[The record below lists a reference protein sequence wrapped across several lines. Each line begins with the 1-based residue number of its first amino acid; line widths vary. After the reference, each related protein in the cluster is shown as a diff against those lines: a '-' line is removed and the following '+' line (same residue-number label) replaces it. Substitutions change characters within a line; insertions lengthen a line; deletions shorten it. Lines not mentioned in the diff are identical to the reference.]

1 MPTDKPLA
9 DTPPASQGPLAGL
22 RVLEMGSTVAG
33 PFCGRLLADFG
44 AEVVKIEDPAGDPVR
59 TMGKRFHGK
68 SLYAASIFRNKALLA
83 LDLRQTR
90 GREVARALA
99 LQADIVIENFRP
111 GSMESWGLGYE
122 ALSAVHPGLVM
133 VRISGFG
140 QDGPYSQRAGY
151 GVIGEAL
158 SGLRHLTGDPDRPPA
173 RVAVSM
179 TDYITGLYAAFG
191 ATMAIFA
198 RTRTG
203 RGQVVDAALY
213 ESAFSFMEPWIPAF
227 EKTGFVANRCGSRLP
242 ESTPNNLYST
252 QDGQFIHITAMG
264 DAVFRRLAQ
273 AMAQPG
279 LADDPRFAR
288 ATDRSAHA
296 DEIDDLIARWTR
308 SHPLVHL
315 EQVLERA
322 AVPAMRIFTIADIFA
337 DPHYRARGT
346 IVHAPDEDL
355 GTVAMAQ
362 VAPRLSETPG
372 EVRHAGRHLG
382 QDSRHVLQQW
392 LSMDPATLDA
402 LQREGVV
409 MDAASR
415 GDAQE
420 EIS

>member
-1 MPTDKPLA
+1 VTTTTSPN
-9 DTPPASQGPLAGL
+9 PAEGPLAGL

-90 GREVARALA
+90 GREIARDMA
-99 LQADIVIENFRP
+99 QRADVLIENFRP
-111 GSMESWGLGYE
+111 GSLESWGLGYE
-122 ALSAVHPGLVM
+122 QLSAVNPGLVM

-191 ATMAIFA
+191 ATMALLA
-198 RTRTG
+198 RG
-203 RGQVVDAALY
+203 RNGHGQVVDAALY
-213 ESAFSFMEPWIPAF
+213 ESAFSFMEPWIPAYD
-227 EKTGFVANRCGSRLP
+227 KTGFVANRCGSRLP
-242 ESTPNNLYST
+242 ESTPNNLYPT
-252 QDGQFIHITAMG
+252 GDGQFIHVTAMG
-264 DAVFRRLAQ
+264 DAVFRRLAE
-273 AMAQPG
+273 AMGQPA
-279 LADDPRFAR
+279 LAHDARFAT
-288 ATDRSAHA
+288 ATARSAQV
-296 DEIDDLIARWTR
+296 DEIDDLIAQWTNAR
-308 SHPLVHL
+308 PLAELEHVL
-315 EQVLERA
+315 EQA

-337 DPHYRARGT
+337 DPHYRARGA
-346 IVHAPDEDL
+346 IVRAPDPEL

-362 VAPRLSETPG
+362 AVPRLSQTPG
-372 EVRHAGRHLG
+372 AVRHAGHRLG
-382 QDSRHVLQQW
+382 EDSRTVLRDW
-392 LSMDPATLDA
+392 LGLDSAALDA
-402 LQREGVV
+402 LQ
-409 MDAASR
+409 ASR
-415 GDAQE
+415 VILDSSTPPDMPQAAGP
-420 EIS
+420 SR

>member
-1 MPTDKPLA
+1 VTTTTSPN
-9 DTPPASQGPLAGL
+9 PAEGPLAGL

-90 GREVARALA
+90 GREIARDMA
-99 LQADIVIENFRP
+99 QRADVLIENFRP
-111 GSMESWGLGYE
+111 GSLESWGLGYE
-122 ALSAVHPGLVM
+122 QLSAVNPGLVM

-191 ATMAIFA
+191 ATMALLA
-198 RTRTG
+198 RGRNG

-213 ESAFSFMEPWIPAF
+213 ESAFSFMEPWIPAYD
-227 EKTGFVANRCGSRLP
+227 KTGFVANRCGSRLP
-242 ESTPNNLYST
+242 ESTPNNLYPT
-252 QDGQFIHITAMG
+252 GDGQFIHVTAMG
-264 DAVFRRLAQ
+264 DAVFRRLAE
-273 AMAQPG
+273 AMGQPA
-279 LADDPRFAR
+279 LAHDARFAT
-288 ATDRSAHA
+288 ATARSTHV
-296 DEIDDLIARWTR
+296 DEIDDLIAQWTNAR
-308 SHPLVHL
+308 PLAEL
-315 EQVLERA
+315 EQVLEQA

-337 DPHYRARGT
+337 DPHYRARGA
-346 IVHAPDEDL
+346 IVRAPDPEL

-362 VAPRLSETPG
+362 AVPRLSQTPG
-372 EVRHAGRHLG
+372 TVRHAGHRLG
-382 QDSRHVLQQW
+382 EDSRTVLRDW
-392 LSMDPATLDA
+392 LGLDSAALDTL
-402 LQREGVV
+402 Q
-409 MDAASR
+409 ASR
-415 GDAQE
+415 VILDSSTPPDMPQAAGP
-420 EIS
+420 SR

>member
-1 MPTDKPLA
+1 MTATTSPN
-9 DTPPASQGPLAGL
+9 PAEGPLAGL

-90 GREVARALA
+90 GREIARDMA
-99 LQADIVIENFRP
+99 QRADVLIENFRP
-111 GSMESWGLGYE
+111 GSLESWGLGYE
-122 ALSAVHPGLVM
+122 QLSAVNPGLVM

-191 ATMAIFA
+191 ATMALLA
-198 RTRTG
+198 RGRNG

-213 ESAFSFMEPWIPAF
+213 ESAFSFMEPWIPAYD
-227 EKTGFVANRCGSRLP
+227 KTGFVANRCGSRLP
-242 ESTPNNLYST
+242 ESTPNNLYPT
-252 QDGQFIHITAMG
+252 GDGQFLHVTAMG
-264 DAVFRRLAQ
+264 DAVFRRLAE
-273 AMAQPG
+273 AMGQPALAQD
-279 LADDPRFAR
+279 ARFAT
-288 ATDRSAHA
+288 ATARSAQV
-296 DEIDDLIARWTR
+296 DEIDDLIAHWTSAR
-308 SHPLVHL
+308 PLAEL
-315 EQVLERA
+315 EQVLEQA

-337 DPHYRARGT
+337 DPHYRARGA
-346 IVHAPDEDL
+346 IVRAPDPEL

-362 VAPRLSETPG
+362 AVPRLSQTPG
-372 EVRHAGRHLG
+372 AVRHAGHRLG
-382 QDSRHVLQQW
+382 EDSRTVLRDW
-392 LSMDPATLDA
+392 LGLDSAALDA
-402 LQREGVV
+402 LQ
-409 MDAASR
+409 ASR
-415 GDAQE
+415 VILDSSTPPDTPQAAGP
-420 EIS
+420 SR

>member
-1 MPTDKPLA
+1 VTATTSPN
-9 DTPPASQGPLAGL
+9 PAAGPLAGL

-90 GREVARALA
+90 GREIARDMA
-99 LQADIVIENFRP
+99 QRADVLIENFRP
-111 GSMESWGLGYE
+111 GSLESWGLGYE
-122 ALSAVHPGLVM
+122 QLSAVNPGLVM

-191 ATMAIFA
+191 ATMALLV
-198 RTRTG
+198 RGRNG

-213 ESAFSFMEPWIPAF
+213 ESAFSFMEPWIPAYD
-227 EKTGFVANRCGSRLP
+227 KTGFVANRCGSRLP
-242 ESTPNNLYST
+242 ESTPNNLYPT
-252 QDGQFIHITAMG
+252 GDGQFIHVTAMG
-264 DAVFRRLAQ
+264 DAVFRRLAE
-273 AMAQPG
+273 AMGQPA
-279 LADDPRFAR
+279 LAHDARFAT
-288 ATDRSAHA
+288 ATARSTHV
-296 DEIDDLIARWTR
+296 DEIDDLIAQWTNAR
-308 SHPLVHL
+308 PLAEL
-315 EQVLERA
+315 EQVLEQA

-337 DPHYRARGT
+337 DPHYRARGA
-346 IVHAPDEDL
+346 IVRAPDPEL
-355 GTVAMAQ
+355 GTVAMAEA
-362 VAPRLSETPG
+362 VPRLSQTPG
-372 EVRHAGRHLG
+372 AVRHAGHRLG
-382 QDSRHVLQQW
+382 EDSRTVLRDW
-392 LSMDPATLDA
+392 LGLDSAALDTL
-402 LQREGVV
+402 Q
-409 MDAASR
+409 ASR
-415 GDAQE
+415 VILDSSTPPDMPQAAGP
-420 EIS
+420 SR

>member
-1 MPTDKPLA
+1 VTTTTSPN
-9 DTPPASQGPLAGL
+9 PAEGPLAGL

-90 GREVARALA
+90 GREIARDMA
-99 LQADIVIENFRP
+99 QRADVLIENFRP
-111 GSMESWGLGYE
+111 GSLESWGLGYE
-122 ALSAVHPGLVM
+122 QLSAVNPGLVM

-191 ATMAIFA
+191 ATMALLA
-198 RTRTG
+198 RGRNG

-213 ESAFSFMEPWIPAF
+213 ESAFSFMEPWIPAYD
-227 EKTGFVANRCGSRLP
+227 KTGFVANRCGSRLP
-242 ESTPNNLYST
+242 ESTPNNLYPT
-252 QDGQFIHITAMG
+252 GDGQFIHVTAMG
-264 DAVFRRLAQ
+264 DAVFRRLAE
-273 AMAQPG
+273 AMGQPA
-279 LADDPRFAR
+279 LAHDARFAT
-288 ATDRSAHA
+288 ATARSTHV
-296 DEIDDLIARWTR
+296 DDIDDLIAQWTSAR
-308 SHPLVHL
+308 PLAEL
-315 EQVLERA
+315 EQVLEQA

-337 DPHYRARGT
+337 DPHYRARGA
-346 IVHAPDEDL
+346 IVRAPDPEL

-362 VAPRLSETPG
+362 AVPRLSQTPG
-372 EVRHAGRHLG
+372 AVRHAGHRLG
-382 QDSRHVLQQW
+382 EDSRTVLRDW
-392 LSMDPATLDA
+392 LGLDSAALDTL
-402 LQREGVV
+402 Q
-409 MDAASR
+409 ASR
-415 GDAQE
+415 VILDSSTPPDMPQAAGP
-420 EIS
+420 SR

>member
-1 MPTDKPLA
+1 MTTTTSPN
-9 DTPPASQGPLAGL
+9 PAEGPLAGL

-90 GREVARALA
+90 GREIARDMA
-99 LQADIVIENFRP
+99 QRADVLIENFRP
-111 GSMESWGLGYE
+111 GSLESWGLGYE
-122 ALSAVHPGLVM
+122 QLSAVNPGLVM

-191 ATMAIFA
+191 ATMALLA
-198 RTRTG
+198 RGRNG

-213 ESAFSFMEPWIPAF
+213 ESAFSFMEPWIPAYD
-227 EKTGFVANRCGSRLP
+227 KTGFVANRCGSRLP
-242 ESTPNNLYST
+242 ESTPNNLYPT
-252 QDGQFIHITAMG
+252 GDGQFIHVTAMG
-264 DAVFRRLAQ
+264 DAVFRRLAE
-273 AMAQPG
+273 AMGQPA
-279 LADDPRFAR
+279 LAHDARFAT
-288 ATDRSAHA
+288 ATARSTHV
-296 DEIDDLIARWTR
+296 DEIDDLIAQWTNAR
-308 SHPLVHL
+308 PLAELEHVL
-315 EQVLERA
+315 EQA

-337 DPHYRARGT
+337 DPHYRARGA
-346 IVHAPDEDL
+346 IVRAPDPEL

-362 VAPRLSETPG
+362 AVPRLSQTPG
-372 EVRHAGRHLG
+372 AVRHAGHRLG
-382 QDSRHVLQQW
+382 EDSRTVLRDW
-392 LSMDPATLDA
+392 LGLDSAALDA
-402 LQREGVV
+402 LQ
-409 MDAASR
+409 ASR
-415 GDAQE
+415 VILDSSTPPDMPQAAGP
-420 EIS
+420 SR

>member
-1 MPTDKPLA
+1 MLVSG
-9 DTPPASQGPLAGL
+9 PARSAGPLAGL

-90 GREVARALA
+90 GREIARDMA
-99 LQADIVIENFRP
+99 QRADVLIENFRP
-111 GSMESWGLGYE
+111 GSLESWGLGYE
-122 ALSAVHPGLVM
+122 QLSAVNPGLVM

-191 ATMAIFA
+191 ATMALLA
-198 RTRTG
+198 RGRSG

-213 ESAFSFMEPWIPAF
+213 ESAFSFMEPWIPAYD
-227 EKTGFVANRCGSRLP
+227 KTGFVANRCGSRLP
-242 ESTPNNLYST
+242 ESTPNNLYPT
-252 QDGQFIHITAMG
+252 GDGQFIHVTAMG
-264 DAVFRRLAQ
+264 DAVFRRLAE
-273 AMAQPG
+273 AMGQPALAQD
-279 LADDPRFAR
+279 ARFAT
-288 ATDRSAHA
+288 ATARSAQV
-296 DEIDDLIARWTR
+296 DEIDDLIAHWTSAR
-308 SHPLVHL
+308 PLAEL
-315 EQVLERA
+315 EQVLEQA

-337 DPHYRARGT
+337 DPHYRARGA
-346 IVHAPDEDL
+346 IVRAPDPEL

-362 VAPRLSETPG
+362 AVPRLSQTPG
-372 EVRHAGRHLG
+372 AVRHAGHRLG
-382 QDSRHVLQQW
+382 EDSRTVLRGW
-392 LSMDPATLDA
+392 LGLDSAALDA
-402 LQREGVV
+402 LQ
-409 MDAASR
+409 ASR
-415 GDAQE
+415 VILDSSTPPDMPQAAGP
-420 EIS
+420 SR

>member
-1 MPTDKPLA
+1 MTTTTSPN
-9 DTPPASQGPLAGL
+9 PAEGPLAGL

-90 GREVARALA
+90 GREIARDMA
-99 LQADIVIENFRP
+99 QRADVLIENFRP
-111 GSMESWGLGYE
+111 GSLESWGLGYE
-122 ALSAVHPGLVM
+122 QLSAVNPGLVM

-191 ATMAIFA
+191 ATMALLA
-198 RTRTG
+198 RGRNG

-213 ESAFSFMEPWIPAF
+213 ESAFSFMEPWIPAYD
-227 EKTGFVANRCGSRLP
+227 KTGFVANRCGSRLP
-242 ESTPNNLYST
+242 ESTPNNLYPT
-252 QDGQFIHITAMG
+252 GDGQFIHVTAMG
-264 DAVFRRLAQ
+264 DAVFRRLAE
-273 AMAQPG
+273 AMGQPA
-279 LADDPRFAR
+279 LAHDARFAT
-288 ATDRSAHA
+288 ATARSTHV
-296 DEIDDLIARWTR
+296 DEIDDLIAQWTNAR
-308 SHPLVHL
+308 PLAELEHVL
-315 EQVLERA
+315 EQA

-337 DPHYRARGT
+337 DPHYRARDA
-346 IVHAPDEDL
+346 IVRAPDPEL

-362 VAPRLSETPG
+362 AVPRLSQTPG
-372 EVRHAGRHLG
+372 AVRHAGHRLG
-382 QDSRHVLQQW
+382 EDSRTVLRDW
-392 LSMDPATLDA
+392 LGLDSAALDA
-402 LQREGVV
+402 LQ
-409 MDAASR
+409 ASR
-415 GDAQE
+415 VILDSSTPPDMPHAAGP
-420 EIS
+420 SL

>member
-1 MPTDKPLA
+1 MTTTTSPN
-9 DTPPASQGPLAGL
+9 PAEGPLAGL

-90 GREVARALA
+90 GREIARDMA
-99 LQADIVIENFRP
+99 QRADVLIENFRP
-111 GSMESWGLGYE
+111 GSLESWGLGYE
-122 ALSAVHPGLVM
+122 QLSAVNPGLVM

-191 ATMAIFA
+191 ATMALLA
-198 RTRTG
+198 RGRSG

-213 ESAFSFMEPWIPAF
+213 ESAFSFMEPWIPAYD
-227 EKTGFVANRCGSRLP
+227 KTGFVANRCGSRLP
-242 ESTPNNLYST
+242 ESTPNNLYPT
-252 QDGQFIHITAMG
+252 GDGQFIHVTAMG
-264 DAVFRRLAQ
+264 DAVFRRLAE
-273 AMAQPG
+273 AMGQPALAQD
-279 LADDPRFAR
+279 ARFAT
-288 ATDRSAHA
+288 ATARSAQV
-296 DEIDDLIARWTR
+296 DEIDDLIAHWTSAR
-308 SHPLVHL
+308 PLAEL
-315 EQVLERA
+315 EQVLEQA

-337 DPHYRARGT
+337 DPHYRARGA
-346 IVHAPDEDL
+346 IVRAPDPEL

-362 VAPRLSETPG
+362 AVPRLSQTPG
-372 EVRHAGRHLG
+372 AVRHAGHRLG
-382 QDSRHVLQQW
+382 EDSRTVLRDW
-392 LSMDPATLDA
+392 LGLDSAALDA
-402 LQREGVV
+402 LQ
-409 MDAASR
+409 ASR
-415 GDAQE
+415 VILDSSTPPDMPQAAGP
-420 EIS
+420 SR

>member
-1 MPTDKPLA
+1 MTTTTSPN
-9 DTPPASQGPLAGL
+9 PAEGPLAGL

-90 GREVARALA
+90 GREIARDMA
-99 LQADIVIENFRP
+99 QRADVLIENFRP
-111 GSMESWGLGYE
+111 GSLESWGLGYE
-122 ALSAVHPGLVM
+122 QLSAVNPGLVM

-191 ATMAIFA
+191 ATMALLA
-198 RTRTG
+198 RGRNG

-213 ESAFSFMEPWIPAF
+213 ESAFSFMEPWIPAYD
-227 EKTGFVANRCGSRLP
+227 KTGFVANRCGSRLP
-242 ESTPNNLYST
+242 ESTPNNLYPT
-252 QDGQFIHITAMG
+252 GDGQFIHVTAMG
-264 DAVFRRLAQ
+264 DAVFRRLAE
-273 AMAQPG
+273 AMGQPA
-279 LADDPRFAR
+279 LAHDARFAT
-288 ATDRSAHA
+288 ATARSTHV
-296 DEIDDLIARWTR
+296 DEIDDLIAQWTSAR
-308 SHPLVHL
+308 PLAEL
-315 EQVLERA
+315 EQVLEQA

-337 DPHYRARGT
+337 DPHYRARGA
-346 IVHAPDEDL
+346 IVRAPDPEL

-362 VAPRLSETPG
+362 AVPRLSQTPG
-372 EVRHAGRHLG
+372 AVRHAGHRLG
-382 QDSRHVLQQW
+382 EDSRTVLRDW
-392 LSMDPATLDA
+392 LGLDSAALDTL
-402 LQREGVV
+402 Q
-409 MDAASR
+409 ASR
-415 GDAQE
+415 VVLDSSTPPDMPQAAGP
-420 EIS
+420 SR

>member
-1 MPTDKPLA
+1 VTATTSPN
-9 DTPPASQGPLAGL
+9 PAEGPLAGL

-90 GREVARALA
+90 GREIARDMA
-99 LQADIVIENFRP
+99 QRADVLIENFRP
-111 GSMESWGLGYE
+111 GSLESWGLGYE
-122 ALSAVHPGLVM
+122 QLSAVNPGLVM

-191 ATMAIFA
+191 ATMALLA
-198 RTRTG
+198 RGRSG

-213 ESAFSFMEPWIPAF
+213 ESAFSFMEPWIPAYD
-227 EKTGFVANRCGSRLP
+227 KTGFVANRCGSRLP
-242 ESTPNNLYST
+242 ESTPNNLYPT
-252 QDGQFIHITAMG
+252 GDGQFIHVTAMG
-264 DAVFRRLAQ
+264 DAVFRRLAE
-273 AMAQPG
+273 AMGQPALAQD
-279 LADDPRFAR
+279 ARFAT
-288 ATDRSAHA
+288 ATARSAQV
-296 DEIDDLIARWTR
+296 DEIDDLIAQWTNAR
-308 SHPLVHL
+308 PLAEL
-315 EQVLERA
+315 EQVLEQA

-337 DPHYRARGT
+337 DPHYRARGA
-346 IVHAPDEDL
+346 IVRAPDPEL

-362 VAPRLSETPG
+362 AVPRLSQTPG
-372 EVRHAGRHLG
+372 AVRHAGHRLG
-382 QDSRHVLQQW
+382 EDSRTVLRDW
-392 LSMDPATLDA
+392 LGLDSAALDA
-402 LQREGVV
+402 LQ
-409 MDAASR
+409 ASR
-415 GDAQE
+415 VILDSSTPPDMPQAAGP
-420 EIS
+420 SR

>member
-1 MPTDKPLA
+1 VTTTTSPN
-9 DTPPASQGPLAGL
+9 PAEGPLAGL

-90 GREVARALA
+90 GREIARDMA
-99 LQADIVIENFRP
+99 QRADVLIENFRP
-111 GSMESWGLGYE
+111 GSLESWGLGYE
-122 ALSAVHPGLVM
+122 QLSAVNPGLVM

-191 ATMAIFA
+191 ATMALLA
-198 RTRTG
+198 RGRNG

-213 ESAFSFMEPWIPAF
+213 ESAFSFMEPWIPAYD
-227 EKTGFVANRCGSRLP
+227 KTGFVANRCGSRLP
-242 ESTPNNLYST
+242 ESTPNNLYPT
-252 QDGQFIHITAMG
+252 GDGQFIHVTAMG
-264 DAVFRRLAQ
+264 DAVFRRLAE
-273 AMAQPG
+273 AMGQPA
-279 LADDPRFAR
+279 LAHDARFAT
-288 ATDRSAHA
+288 ATARSTHV
-296 DEIDDLIARWTR
+296 DEIDDLIAQWTNAR
-308 SHPLVHL
+308 PLAEL
-315 EQVLERA
+315 EQVLEQA

-337 DPHYRARGT
+337 DPHYRARGA
-346 IVHAPDEDL
+346 IVRAPDPEL

-362 VAPRLSETPG
+362 AVPRLSQTPG
-372 EVRHAGRHLG
+372 AVRHAGHRLG
-382 QDSRHVLQQW
+382 EDSRTVLRDW
-392 LSMDPATLDA
+392 LGLDSAALDA
-402 LQREGVV
+402 LQ
-409 MDAASR
+409 ASR
-415 GDAQE
+415 VILDSSTPPDMPQAARP
-420 EIS
+420 SR

>member
-1 MPTDKPLA
+1 VTTTTSPN
-9 DTPPASQGPLAGL
+9 PAEGPLAGL

-90 GREVARALA
+90 GREIARDMA
-99 LQADIVIENFRP
+99 QRADVLIENFRP
-111 GSMESWGLGYE
+111 GSLESWGLGYE
-122 ALSAVHPGLVM
+122 QLSAVNPGLVM

-191 ATMAIFA
+191 ATMALLA
-198 RTRTG
+198 RGRNG

-227 EKTGFVANRCGSRLP
+227 DKTGFVANRCGSRLP
-242 ESTPNNLYST
+242 ESTPNNLYPT
-252 QDGQFIHITAMG
+252 GDGQFIHVTAMG
-264 DAVFRRLAQ
+264 DAVFRRLAE
-273 AMAQPG
+273 AMGQPA
-279 LADDPRFAR
+279 LAHDARFAT
-288 ATDRSAHA
+288 ATARSTHV
-296 DEIDDLIARWTR
+296 DEIDDLIAQWTNAR
-308 SHPLVHL
+308 PLAEL
-315 EQVLERA
+315 EQVLEQA

-337 DPHYRARGT
+337 DPHYRARGA
-346 IVHAPDEDL
+346 IVRAPDPEL

-362 VAPRLSETPG
+362 AVPRLSQTPG
-372 EVRHAGRHLG
+372 AVRHAGHRLG
-382 QDSRHVLQQW
+382 EDSRTVLRDW
-392 LSMDPATLDA
+392 LGLDSAALDTL
-402 LQREGVV
+402 Q
-409 MDAASR
+409 ASR
-415 GDAQE
+415 VILDSSTPPDMPQAAGP
-420 EIS
+420 SR

>member
-1 MPTDKPLA
+1 MTTTTSPN
-9 DTPPASQGPLAGL
+9 PAEGPLAGL

-90 GREVARALA
+90 GREIARDMA
-99 LQADIVIENFRP
+99 QRADVLIENFRP
-111 GSMESWGLGYE
+111 GSLESWGLGYE
-122 ALSAVHPGLVM
+122 QLSAVNPGLVM

-191 ATMAIFA
+191 ATMALLA
-198 RTRTG
+198 RGRNG

-213 ESAFSFMEPWIPAF
+213 ESAFSFMEPWIPAYD
-227 EKTGFVANRCGSRLP
+227 KTGFVANRCGSRLP
-242 ESTPNNLYST
+242 ESTPNNLYPT
-252 QDGQFIHITAMG
+252 GDGQFLHVTAMG
-264 DAVFRRLAQ
+264 DAVFRRLAE
-273 AMAQPG
+273 AMGQPALAQD
-279 LADDPRFAR
+279 ARFAT
-288 ATDRSAHA
+288 ATTRSAHV
-296 DEIDDLIARWTR
+296 DEIDDLIAHWTSAR
-308 SHPLVHL
+308 PLAEL
-315 EQVLERA
+315 EQVLEQA

-337 DPHYRARGT
+337 DPHYRARGA
-346 IVHAPDEDL
+346 IVRAPDPEL

-362 VAPRLSETPG
+362 AVPRLSQTPG
-372 EVRHAGRHLG
+372 AVRHAGHRLG
-382 QDSRHVLQQW
+382 EDSRTVLRDW
-392 LSMDPATLDA
+392 LGLDSAALDA
-402 LQREGVV
+402 LQ
-409 MDAASR
+409 ASR
-415 GDAQE
+415 VILDSSTPPDMPQAAGP
-420 EIS
+420 SR

>member
-1 MPTDKPLA
+1 MTATTSPN
-9 DTPPASQGPLAGL
+9 PAEGPLAGL

-90 GREVARALA
+90 GREIARDMA
-99 LQADIVIENFRP
+99 QRADVLIENFRP
-111 GSMESWGLGYE
+111 GSLESWGLGYE
-122 ALSAVHPGLVM
+122 QLSAVNPRLVM

-191 ATMAIFA
+191 ATMALLA
-198 RTRTG
+198 RGRNG

-227 EKTGFVANRCGSRLP
+227 DKTGFVANRCGSRLP
-242 ESTPNNLYST
+242 ESTPNNLYPT
-252 QDGQFIHITAMG
+252 GDGQFIHVTAMG
-264 DAVFRRLAQ
+264 DAVFRRLAE
-273 AMAQPG
+273 AMGQPALAQD
-279 LADDPRFAR
+279 ARFAT
-288 ATDRSAHA
+288 ATARSTHV
-296 DEIDDLIARWTR
+296 DEIDDLIAQWTNAR
-308 SHPLVHL
+308 PLAELEHVL
-315 EQVLERA
+315 EQA

-337 DPHYRARGT
+337 DPHYRARDA
-346 IVHAPDEDL
+346 IVRAPDPEL

-362 VAPRLSETPG
+362 AVPRLSQTPG
-372 EVRHAGRHLG
+372 AVRHAGHRLG
-382 QDSRHVLQQW
+382 EDSRTVLRDW
-392 LSMDPATLDA
+392 LGLDSAALDA
-402 LQREGVV
+402 LQ
-409 MDAASR
+409 ASR
-415 GDAQE
+415 VILDSNTPPDIPQAAGP
-420 EIS
+420 SR

>member
-1 MPTDKPLA
+1 MTTTTSPN
-9 DTPPASQGPLAGL
+9 PAEGPLAGL

-90 GREVARALA
+90 GREIARDMA
-99 LQADIVIENFRP
+99 QRADVLIENFRP
-111 GSMESWGLGYE
+111 GSLESWGLGYE
-122 ALSAVHPGLVM
+122 QLSAVNPGLVM

-191 ATMAIFA
+191 ATMALLA
-198 RTRTG
+198 RGRNG

-213 ESAFSFMEPWIPAF
+213 ESAFSFMEPWIPAYD
-227 EKTGFVANRCGSRLP
+227 KTGFVANRCGSRLP
-242 ESTPNNLYST
+242 ESTPNNLYPT
-252 QDGQFIHITAMG
+252 GDGQFIHVTAMG
-264 DAVFRRLAQ
+264 DAVFRRLAE
-273 AMAQPG
+273 AMGQPA
-279 LADDPRFAR
+279 LAHDARFAT
-288 ATDRSAHA
+288 ATARSTHV
-296 DEIDDLIARWTR
+296 DEIDDLIAQWTNAR
-308 SHPLVHL
+308 PLAEL
-315 EQVLERA
+315 EQVLEQA

-337 DPHYRARGT
+337 DPHYRARGA
-346 IVHAPDEDL
+346 IVRAPDPEL
-355 GTVAMAQ
+355 GTVAMAEA
-362 VAPRLSETPG
+362 VPRLSQTPG
-372 EVRHAGRHLG
+372 AVRHAGHRLG
-382 QDSRHVLQQW
+382 EDSRTVLRDW
-392 LSMDPATLDA
+392 LGLDSAALDTL
-402 LQREGVV
+402 Q
-409 MDAASR
+409 ASR
-415 GDAQE
+415 VILDSSTPPDMPQAAGP
-420 EIS
+420 SR

>member
-1 MPTDKPLA
+1 VTTTTSPN
-9 DTPPASQGPLAGL
+9 PAEGPLAGL

-90 GREVARALA
+90 GREIARDMA
-99 LQADIVIENFRP
+99 QRADVLIENFRP
-111 GSMESWGLGYE
+111 GSLESWGLGYE
-122 ALSAVHPGLVM
+122 QLSAVNPGLVM

-191 ATMAIFA
+191 ATMALLA
-198 RTRTG
+198 RGRNG

-213 ESAFSFMEPWIPAF
+213 ESAFSFMEPWIPAYD
-227 EKTGFVANRCGSRLP
+227 KTGFVANRCGSRLP
-242 ESTPNNLYST
+242 ESTPNNLYPT
-252 QDGQFIHITAMG
+252 GDGQFIHVTAMG
-264 DAVFRRLAQ
+264 DAVFRRLAE
-273 AMAQPG
+273 AMGQPA
-279 LADDPRFAR
+279 LAHDARFAT
-288 ATDRSAHA
+288 ATARSTHV
-296 DEIDDLIARWTR
+296 DEIDDLIAQWTSAR
-308 SHPLVHL
+308 PLAEL
-315 EQVLERA
+315 EQVLEQA

-337 DPHYRARGT
+337 DPHYRARGA
-346 IVHAPDEDL
+346 IVRAPDPEL

-362 VAPRLSETPG
+362 AVPRLSQTPG
-372 EVRHAGRHLG
+372 AVRHAGHRLG
-382 QDSRHVLQQW
+382 EDSRTVLRDW
-392 LSMDPATLDA
+392 LGLDSAALDA
-402 LQREGVV
+402 LQ
-409 MDAASR
+409 ASR
-415 GDAQE
+415 VILDSSTPPDMPQAARP
-420 EIS
+420 SR

>member
-1 MPTDKPLA
+1 VTTTTSPN
-9 DTPPASQGPLAGL
+9 PAEGPLAGL

-90 GREVARALA
+90 GREIARDMA
-99 LQADIVIENFRP
+99 QRADVLIENFRP
-111 GSMESWGLGYE
+111 GSLESWGLGYE
-122 ALSAVHPGLVM
+122 QLSAVNPGLVM

-191 ATMAIFA
+191 ATMALLA
-198 RTRTG
+198 RGRNG

-213 ESAFSFMEPWIPAF
+213 ESAFSFMEPWIPAYD
-227 EKTGFVANRCGSRLP
+227 KTGFVANRCGSRLP
-242 ESTPNNLYST
+242 ESTPNNLYPT
-252 QDGQFIHITAMG
+252 GDGQFIHVTAMG
-264 DAVFRRLAQ
+264 DAVFRRLAE
-273 AMAQPG
+273 AMGQPA
-279 LADDPRFAR
+279 LAHDARFAT
-288 ATDRSAHA
+288 ATARSTHV
-296 DEIDDLIARWTR
+296 DEIDDLIAQWTNAR
-308 SHPLVHL
+308 PLAEL
-315 EQVLERA
+315 EQVLEQA

-337 DPHYRARGT
+337 DPHYRARGA
-346 IVHAPDEDL
+346 IVRAPDPEL

-362 VAPRLSETPG
+362 AVPRLSQTPG
-372 EVRHAGRHLG
+372 AVRHAGHRLG
-382 QDSRHVLQQW
+382 EDSRTVLRDW
-392 LSMDPATLDA
+392 LGLDSAALDA
-402 LQREGVV
+402 LQ
-409 MDAASR
+409 ASR
-415 GDAQE
+415 VILDSSTPPDMPQAAGP
-420 EIS
+420 SR

>member
-1 MPTDKPLA
+1 VTTTTSPN
-9 DTPPASQGPLAGL
+9 PAEGPLAGL

-90 GREVARALA
+90 GREIARDMA
-99 LQADIVIENFRP
+99 QRADVLIENFRP
-111 GSMESWGLGYE
+111 GSLESWGLGYE
-122 ALSAVHPGLVM
+122 QLSAVNPGLVM

-191 ATMAIFA
+191 ATMALLA
-198 RTRTG
+198 RGRNG

-213 ESAFSFMEPWIPAF
+213 ESAFSFMEPWIPAYD
-227 EKTGFVANRCGSRLP
+227 KTGFVANRCGSRLP
-242 ESTPNNLYST
+242 ESTPNNLYPT
-252 QDGQFIHITAMG
+252 GDGQFIHVTAMG
-264 DAVFRRLAQ
+264 DAVFRRLAE
-273 AMAQPG
+273 AMGQPA
-279 LADDPRFAR
+279 LAHDARFAT
-288 ATDRSAHA
+288 ATARSTHV
-296 DEIDDLIARWTR
+296 DEIDDLIAQWTSAR
-308 SHPLVHL
+308 PLAEL
-315 EQVLERA
+315 EQVLEQA

-337 DPHYRARGT
+337 DPHYRARGA
-346 IVHAPDEDL
+346 IVRAPDPEL

-362 VAPRLSETPG
+362 AVPRLSQTPG
-372 EVRHAGRHLG
+372 AVRHAGHRLG
-382 QDSRHVLQQW
+382 EDSRTVLRDW
-392 LSMDPATLDA
+392 LGLDSAALDTL
-402 LQREGVV
+402 Q
-409 MDAASR
+409 ASR
-415 GDAQE
+415 VVLDSSTPPDMPQAAGP
-420 EIS
+420 SR